1 MGRDGHQCLQHR
13 CRQVTRRS
21 GAHEALDAR
30 VRGQGGGSQGI
41 AVTTLHQGG
50 EPAQQVEVGQLGRR
64 RREPRVHDLRLE
76 AGNQTQ
82 PEPRTGP
89 GGPPTRRARPRP
101 GRIVFVRLESAQPMA
116 RPASRQP
123 PAQLFGQRVRD
134 RRLRLGLSQELL
146 AQRSG
151 LHRTYIGS
159 LERGERN
166 VALLN
171 IVRLADAL
179 GTDPAEL
186 VGGLKP

>member
-1 MGRDGHQCLQHR
+1 M
-13 CRQVTRRS
+13 
-21 GAHEALDAR
+21 
-30 VRGQGGGSQGI
+30 
-41 AVTTLHQGG
+41 
-50 EPAQQVEVGQLGRR
+50 
-64 RREPRVHDLRLE
+64 
-76 AGNQTQ
+76 
-82 PEPRTGP
+82 
-89 GGPPTRRARPRP
+89 
-101 GRIVFVRLESAQPMA
+101 
-116 RPASRQP
+116 
-123 PAQLFGQRVRD
+123 RD

-179 GTDPAEL
+179 ETDPAEL